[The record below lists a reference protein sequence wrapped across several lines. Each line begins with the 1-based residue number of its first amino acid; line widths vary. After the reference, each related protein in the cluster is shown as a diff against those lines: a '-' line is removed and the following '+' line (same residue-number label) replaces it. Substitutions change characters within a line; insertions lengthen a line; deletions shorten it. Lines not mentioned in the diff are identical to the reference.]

1 MCPLLVAVP
10 QVVPEKVLL
19 HLLGQPRGPQVGD
32 VPLLIAPLHP
42 PRLGDDR
49 VDQNQA
55 LHSLGVSQ
63 AVPGQHVGPE
73 PDPETDVLDD
83 LEVVEHLLDLLSQL
97 LHAGVLVV
105 RRQGGGAVLLT
116 GSVDVENG
124 KPGGNFLNS
133 LKIRTIHDKST
144 SKLTLNSGKLKNAW

>member
-49 VDQNQA
+49 VDQHQA
-55 LHSLGVSQ
+55 LHSFGVSQ

-83 LEVVEHLLDLLSQL
+83 LEVVDDLLDLLGEL

-105 RRQGGGAVLLT
+105 GGEGLSPIFLT
-116 GSVDVENG
+116 GGVDVEDGEPSGQLLEITVNMFT
-124 KPGGNFLNS
+124 FLP
-133 LKIRTIHDKST
+133 LAFGVVG
-144 SKLTLNSGKLKNAW
+144 L